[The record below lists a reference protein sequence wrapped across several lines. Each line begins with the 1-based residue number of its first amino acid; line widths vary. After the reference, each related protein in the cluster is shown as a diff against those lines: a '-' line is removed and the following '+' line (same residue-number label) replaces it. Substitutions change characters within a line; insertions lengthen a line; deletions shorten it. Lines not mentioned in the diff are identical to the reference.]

1 MSAIDE
7 WALKLTEELTF
18 VQLKP
23 GLVLGRNQ
31 FEVPEEGLYVPLLT
45 DELANR
51 IQLIDE
57 DQVIS
62 MPAILRG
69 ILLLLGADP
78 DFQHGET
85 YKLLYK
91 GFEKELKPLVYESIT
106 QFEKAGKLKEAAV
119 LLRGYHKSDTPDQR
133 TEMILGGFYV
143 RNAGAI
149 QGNEKSLE
157 SELMNEA
164 FQLLKKWEKEYQQ
177 EVMLHYYLG
186 TCYHWQK
193 SYVQAEDAWKKAL
206 SLSTNK
212 KQQKHLLN
220 KLFQVEPLAKYEK
233 GYQLVLQG
241 NPQEG
246 IELLKDL
253 ESLRNDWWNL
263 QFFIAMGHQQL
274 GELDEAIKYY
284 GKVINTRGFHQQ
296 TAIELS
302 SIFYSKGEIEKAMIW
317 LEETLL
323 QKPDQPDL
331 ICRMISLK
339 TEAGHYSEAE
349 EWIEKAR
356 QSGVDQKVLAEIEQY
371 LRQMIPLEDD

>member
-164 FQLLKKWEKEYQQ
+164 FQLLKKCEK
-177 EVMLHYYLG
+177 
-186 TCYHWQK
+186 
-193 SYVQAEDAWKKAL
+193 
-206 SLSTNK
+206 
-212 KQQKHLLN
+212 
-220 KLFQVEPLAKYEK
+220 
-233 GYQLVLQG
+233 
-241 NPQEG
+241 
-246 IELLKDL
+246 
-253 ESLRNDWWNL
+253 
-263 QFFIAMGHQQL
+263 
-274 GELDEAIKYY
+274 
-284 GKVINTRGFHQQ
+284 
-296 TAIELS
+296 
-302 SIFYSKGEIEKAMIW
+302 
-317 LEETLL
+317 
-323 QKPDQPDL
+323 
-331 ICRMISLK
+331 
-339 TEAGHYSEAE
+339 
-349 EWIEKAR
+349 
-356 QSGVDQKVLAEIEQY
+356 
-371 LRQMIPLEDD
+371 